1 MGESSHCFSP
11 FSIEKAQSWIPSPTT
26 RFLRILRLFKYLTI
40 KISITSSVFP
50 LLLMASLNLWLHES
64 SELAVKQT
72 PAGAVAL
79 GLTYLQDYL
88 DGLRVECVN
97 VNPDALVKHVVEG
110 LQRVLISL
118 FLCQPILLTPKT
130 IGGSRCVFLHGSCT
144 YCELRQ
150 VIFISSEFFV

>member
-1 MGESSHCFSP
+1 
-11 FSIEKAQSWIPSPTT
+11 
-26 RFLRILRLFKYLTI
+26 
-40 KISITSSVFP
+40 
-50 LLLMASLNLWLHES
+50 
-64 SELAVKQT
+64 
-72 PAGAVAL
+72 
-79 GLTYLQDYL
+79 
-88 DGLRVECVN
+88 VN